1 MQKIPVG
8 ETIAFAYRFLFARIG
23 TIIGIAWLPAV
34 LSSAASY
41 LISTYAATHRAEL
54 DAGDPQAGLAYF
66 LVFFAGLLVT
76 VFAASVVA
84 VAITRQVLGQGS
96 SGVVLYFAAGRSEWR
111 MFAANIRYLLAIGA
125 LVGLATLIA
134 MLAFLLAGVPL
145 DGSAPAQP
153 SAAMILAGLISL
165 FVFLYA
171 FATILRVG
179 FLLPP
184 SVAAEEKGGLRR
196 SFELTKGNF
205 LRVIAIMLALALP
218 LMLLMLGGE
227 AAVLRAALGPEF
239 ARMNPTEFMQR
250 AGQAMEAKLLPWT
263 IFTTV
268 IFILGSGLIYSGAAF
283 AYRAAAG
290 QGRQPSP
297 PPRSE

>member
-8 ETIAFAYRFLFARIG
+8 QTIALAYHFLFARIG

-34 LSSAASY
+34 LSSAVSY
-41 LISTYAATHRAEL
+41 MISTYAAMHRAEFE
-54 DAGDPQAGLAYF
+54 AGDPRATAAYMFLSLLGL
-66 LVFFAGLLVT
+66 VVT
-76 VFAASVVA
+76 LFMTSVVA

-96 SGVVLYFAAGRSEWR
+96 SGVVLYFAAGRTEWR
-111 MFAANIRYLLAIGA
+111 MLAANVRYLLAVFAMIA
-125 LVGLATLIA
+125 FAATITA
-134 MLAFLLAGVPL
+134 LAFLLSGIPL
-145 DGSAPAQP
+145 SAPEQIRP
-153 SAAMILAGLISL
+153 SAATILAGLISW

-171 FATILRVG
+171 LVTILRVG

-184 SVAAEEKGGLRR
+184 SIVAEEKGGLRR
-196 SFELTKGNF
+196 SYELTKGNVWRA
-205 LRVIAIMLALALP
+205 LAVLLALGLP
-218 LMLLMLGGE
+218 LLLLILGGE

-239 ARMNPTEFMQR
+239 ARMNPTEFFQR

-283 AYRAAAG
+283 AYRAATG
-290 QGRQPSP
+290 TGRLPSSP
-297 PPRSE
+297 PRG

>member
-8 ETIAFAYRFLFARIG
+8 QTIAFAYHFLFARIG

-41 LISTYAATHRAEL
+41 MISTYAAMHRAEFE
-54 DAGDPQAGLAYF
+54 AGDPQATGAYMVVSMLGLM
-66 LVFFAGLLVT
+66 VT
-76 VFAASVVA
+76 MFMASVVA

-96 SGVVLYFAAGRSEWR
+96 SGVVLYFAAGRTEWR
-111 MFAANIRYLLAIGA
+111 MLAASIRYLLAIFA
-125 LVGLATLIA
+125 LIA
-134 MLAFLLAGVPL
+134 LAALITILAFLLSGIPL
-145 DGSAPAQP
+145 DAPERIQP
-153 SAAMILAGLISL
+153 SVATILAGLISW

-171 FATILRVG
+171 LATILRVG

-184 SVAAEEKGGLRR
+184 SIVAEEKSGLRR
-196 SFELTKGNF
+196 SYELTKGNF
-205 LRVIAIMLALALP
+205 WRALAVILALGLP
-218 LMLLMLGGE
+218 FLLLVLGGE

-239 ARMNPTEFMQR
+239 VRMNPTEFFQR

-268 IFILGSGLIYSGAAF
+268 VFILGSGLIYSGAAF
-283 AYRAAAG
+283 AYLAVAG
-290 QGRQPSP
+290 TGRLPTP
-297 PPRSE
+297 PPRN

>member
-8 ETIAFAYRFLFARIG
+8 QTIALAYQFLFARIG

-41 LISTYAATHRAEL
+41 LISTYAAMHRAEL
-54 DAGDPQAGLAYF
+54 QAGEPQATGAYIAVSA
-66 LVFFAGLLVT
+66 LGLLVT
-76 VFAASVVA
+76 IFMASVVA

-111 MFAANIRYLLAIGA
+111 MLAANIRYLLSIFA
-125 LVGLATLIA
+125 LVSLAALITI
-134 MLAFLLAGVPL
+134 LAFLLSGTPL
-145 DGSAPAQP
+145 EAPEKIQP
-153 SAAMILAGLISL
+153 SAATILAGLISW

-184 SVAAEEKGGLRR
+184 AVVAEERSGLRR
-196 SFELTKGNF
+196 SYELTKGNF
-205 LRVIAIMLALALP
+205 WRALAVVLALGLP
-218 LMLLMLGGE
+218 LALLVLGGE
-227 AAVLRAALGPEF
+227 AAVLRAALGPDF
-239 ARMNPTEFMQR
+239 ARMAPTEFMQR

-290 QGRQPSP
+290 NQPQRP
-297 PPRSE
+297 DKR

>member
-8 ETIAFAYRFLFARIG
+8 QTIASAYQFLFARIG

-34 LSSAASY
+34 LSSAVSY
-41 LISTYAATHRAEL
+41 MIRSYAAMHRAEL
-54 DAGDPQAGLAYF
+54 EAGDPQATGAYVVVS
-66 LVFFAGLLVT
+66 LLGLLVMI
-76 VFAASVVA
+76 FMASVVA

-111 MFAANIRYLLAIGA
+111 MLAANIRYLLAIFV
-125 LVGLATLIA
+125 LVGLALLITI
-134 MLAFLLAGVPL
+134 LAFLLSGVPL
-145 DGSAPAQP
+145 DAPERIQP
-153 SAAMILAGLISL
+153 NAATILAGLISW

-184 SVAAEEKGGLRR
+184 TVVSEEKGGLRR
-196 SFELTKGNF
+196 SHELTKGNF
-205 LRVIAIMLALALP
+205 WRALAVILALGLP
-218 LMLLMLGGE
+218 LLLLVVGGE
-227 AAVLRAALGPEF
+227 VAVLRAALGPEF
-239 ARMNPTEFMQR
+239 ARMNPTEFFQR

-290 QGRQPSP
+290 DGRPSASP
-297 PPRSE
+297 PRG

>member
-8 ETIAFAYRFLFARIG
+8 QTIAFAYHFLFARIG

-41 LISTYAATHRAEL
+41 MISTYAAMHRAEFE
-54 DAGDPQAGLAYF
+54 AGDPQATGAYMVVSMLGLM
-66 LVFFAGLLVT
+66 VT
-76 VFAASVVA
+76 MFMASVVA

-96 SGVVLYFAAGRSEWR
+96 SGVVLYFAAGRTEWR
-111 MFAANIRYLLAIGA
+111 MLAASIRYLLAIFA
-125 LVGLATLIA
+125 LIA
-134 MLAFLLAGVPL
+134 LAALITILAFLLSGIPL
-145 DGSAPAQP
+145 DAPERIQP
-153 SAAMILAGLISL
+153 SVATILAGLISW

-171 FATILRVG
+171 LATILRVG

-184 SVAAEEKGGLRR
+184 SIVAEEKSGLRR
-196 SFELTKGNF
+196 SYELTKGNF
-205 LRVIAIMLALALP
+205 WRALAVILALGLP
-218 LMLLMLGGE
+218 FLLLVLGGE

-239 ARMNPTEFMQR
+239 ARMNPTEFFQR

-268 IFILGSGLIYSGAAF
+268 VFILGSGLIYSGAAF
-283 AYRAAAG
+283 AYLAVAG
-290 QGRQPSP
+290 TGRLPTP
-297 PPRSE
+297 PPRN

>member
-1 MQKIPVG
+1 MQPIPVG

-54 DAGDPQAGLAYF
+54 EVGDPQAAMAYF
-66 LVFFAGLLVT
+66 LVSFAGLMVT

-96 SGVVLYFAAGRSEWR
+96 SGMVLYFAAGRSEWR

-145 DGSAPAQP
+145 DGSEPVQP
-153 SAAMILAGLISL
+153 SAAIILAGLISL

-171 FATILRVG
+171 FATIVRVG

-184 SVAAEEKGGLRR
+184 SIAAEEKGGLRR

-205 LRVIAIMLALALP
+205 WRVLAIMLALAFP

-250 AGQAMEAKLLPWT
+250 AGQAMEAKRLPWT

-283 AYRAAAG
+283 AYRAATG
-290 QGRQPSP
+290 TGRLPSSP
-297 PPRSE
+297 PRG

>member
-8 ETIAFAYRFLFARIG
+8 QTIAFAYHFLFARIG

-41 LISTYAATHRAEL
+41 LIHTYAATHRAEL
-54 DAGDPQAGLAYF
+54 EAGDPQAAGAYF
-66 LVFFAGLLVT
+66 VVSMLGLLVT
-76 VFAASVVA
+76 IFMASVVA

-96 SGVVLYFAAGRSEWR
+96 TGVVLYFAAGRSEWR
-111 MFAANIRYLLAIGA
+111 MLAANIRYLLAIGA
-125 LVGLATLIA
+125 LVALAVLITI
-134 MLAFLLAGVPL
+134 LAFLLSGVPL
-145 DGSAPAQP
+145 DAPERIQP
-153 SAAMILAGLISL
+153 SAATILAGLISW

-171 FATILRVG
+171 LATILRVG

-184 SVAAEEKGGLRR
+184 AVVAEEKSGLRR
-196 SFELTKGNF
+196 SYELTKGNF
-205 LRVIAIMLALALP
+205 WRALAVILALGLP
-218 LMLLMLGGE
+218 LLLLVLGGE
-227 AAVLRAALGPEF
+227 AAVLRAALGPDF
-239 ARMNPTEFMQR
+239 ASMNPTEFFRR

-283 AYRAAAG
+283 AYRAVSG
-290 QGRQPSP
+290 TGRLPPSP
-297 PPRSE
+297 PRN

>member
-23 TIIGIAWLPAV
+23 TIVGIAWLPAV

-41 LISTYAATHRAEL
+41 LISTYAVTHRAEL
-54 DAGDPQAGLAYF
+54 EAGDPQAGVAYF
-66 LVFFAGLLVT
+66 LVSFAGLLVT

-84 VAITRQVLGQGS
+84 VAITRQVLGEGS

-125 LVGLATLIA
+125 LVGLAALIA

-145 DGSAPAQP
+145 DGSEPIQP

-184 SVAAEEKGGLRR
+184 SIAAEEKGGLRR
-196 SFELTKGNF
+196 SYELTKGNF
-205 LRVIAIMLALALP
+205 WRVLAIMLALALP
-218 LMLLMLGGE
+218 LMLLVLGGE

-239 ARMNPTEFMQR
+239 ARMNPTEFLQR

-297 PPRSE
+297 PPRS

>member
-8 ETIAFAYRFLFARIG
+8 QTIAFAYHFLFARIG

-34 LSSAASY
+34 LSSAVSY
-41 LISTYAATHRAEL
+41 MITTYAAMHRAEFE
-54 DAGDPQAGLAYF
+54 AGDPRAAAAYMLVSLLGL
-66 LVFFAGLLVT
+66 VVT
-76 VFAASVVA
+76 IFMASVVA

-111 MFAANIRYLLAIGA
+111 MLAANFRYLLA
-125 LVGLATLIA
+125 VLAMIA
-134 MLAFLLAGVPL
+134 FAATITALAFLLSGIPL
-145 DGSAPAQP
+145 GAPEQIQP
-153 SAAMILAGLISL
+153 SAATILAGLISW

-171 FATILRVG
+171 LVTILRVG

-184 SVAAEEKGGLRR
+184 CIVAEEKGGLRR
-196 SFELTKGNF
+196 SYELTKGNVWRA
-205 LRVIAIMLALALP
+205 LAVLLALGLP
-218 LMLLMLGGE
+218 LLLLMLGGE
-227 AAVLRAALGPEF
+227 AAVLRAALGPDF
-239 ARMNPTEFMQR
+239 ARMNPTEFFQR

-283 AYRAAAG
+283 AYRAAVG
-290 QGRQPSP
+290 QAQQPSP
-297 PPRSE
+297 PPRG

>member
-8 ETIAFAYRFLFARIG
+8 QTIALAYHFLFARIG

-34 LSSAASY
+34 LSSAVSY
-41 LISTYAATHRAEL
+41 MISTYAAMHRAEFE
-54 DAGDPQAGLAYF
+54 AGDPRATAAYMFLSLLGL
-66 LVFFAGLLVT
+66 VVT
-76 VFAASVVA
+76 LFMTSVVA
-84 VAITRQVLGQGS
+84 VAITRQVLGAGS
-96 SGVVLYFAAGRSEWR
+96 SGVVLYFAAGRTEWR
-111 MFAANIRYLLAIGA
+111 MLAANVRYLLAVFAMIA
-125 LVGLATLIA
+125 FAATITA
-134 MLAFLLAGVPL
+134 LAFLLSGIPL
-145 DGSAPAQP
+145 SAPEQIQP
-153 SAAMILAGLISL
+153 SAATILAGLISW

-171 FATILRVG
+171 LVTILRVG

-184 SVAAEEKGGLRR
+184 SIVAEEKGGLRR
-196 SFELTKGNF
+196 SYELTKGNVWRA
-205 LRVIAIMLALALP
+205 LAVLLALGLP
-218 LMLLMLGGE
+218 LLLLILGGE

-239 ARMNPTEFMQR
+239 ARMNPTEFFQR

-290 QGRQPSP
+290 DSRHPLSP
-297 PPRSE
+297 PRG

>member
-1 MQKIPVG
+1 MQKIPVR

-23 TIIGIAWLPAV
+23 TIVGIAWLPAV

-41 LISTYAATHRAEL
+41 LIGSYAVTHRAEL
-54 DAGDPQAGLAYF
+54 DAGDPQTAVAYF
-66 LVFFAGLLVT
+66 LVWFAGLMVT
-76 VFAASVVA
+76 IFAASVVA

-111 MFAANIRYLLAIGA
+111 MFAANVRYLLAIGGLVA
-125 LVGLATLIA
+125 LAALIA
-134 MLAFLLAGVPL
+134 RLAFLLAGVPL
-145 DGSAPAQP
+145 EGSEPVPP

-171 FATILRVG
+171 LAMIVRVG

-205 LRVIAIMLALALP
+205 LRVIAIMMALALP

-227 AAVLRAALGPEF
+227 AAVLGAALGPEF

-297 PPRSE
+297 PRS

>member
-8 ETIAFAYRFLFARIG
+8 QTIASAYQFLFARIG

-34 LSSAASY
+34 LSSAVSY
-41 LISTYAATHRAEL
+41 MIHTYAAMHRAEL
-54 DAGDPQAGLAYF
+54 EAGDPQATGAYVVVS
-66 LVFFAGLLVT
+66 LLGLLVT
-76 VFAASVVA
+76 IFMASVVA

-111 MFAANIRYLLAIGA
+111 MLAANIRYLLAIFV
-125 LVGLATLIA
+125 LVAFAFLITI
-134 MLAFLLAGVPL
+134 LAFLLSGVPL
-145 DGSAPAQP
+145 DAPERIQP
-153 SAAMILAGLISL
+153 NAATILAGLISW

-171 FATILRVG
+171 FATLLRVG

-184 SVAAEEKGGLRR
+184 TVVSEEKGGLRR
-196 SFELTKGNF
+196 SHELTKGNF
-205 LRVIAIMLALALP
+205 WRALAVILALGLP
-218 LMLLMLGGE
+218 LLLLVVGGE
-227 AAVLRAALGPEF
+227 VAVLRAALGPEF
-239 ARMNPTEFMQR
+239 ARMNPTEFFQR

-290 QGRQPSP
+290 NGRPSSP
-297 PPRSE
+297 PPRG

>member
-8 ETIAFAYRFLFARIG
+8 QTIAFAYHFLFARIG

-34 LSSAASY
+34 LSSAVSY
-41 LISTYAATHRAEL
+41 MITTYAAMHRAEFE
-54 DAGDPQAGLAYF
+54 AGDPRAAGAY
-66 LVFFAGLLVT
+66 LVVSILGLVVT
-76 VFAASVVA
+76 IFMASVVA

-111 MFAANIRYLLAIGA
+111 MLAANVRYLLAIFA
-125 LVGLATLIA
+125 LIA
-134 MLAFLLAGVPL
+134 LAALITILAFMLSGIPL
-145 DGSAPAQP
+145 DAPERIQP
-153 SAAMILAGLISL
+153 SAATILAGLISW

-171 FATILRVG
+171 LATILRVG

-184 SVAAEEKGGLRR
+184 SIVAEEKGGLRR
-196 SFELTKGNF
+196 SYELTKGNVWRA
-205 LRVIAIMLALALP
+205 LAVILALGLP
-218 LMLLMLGGE
+218 LLLLVLGGE

-239 ARMNPTEFMQR
+239 ARMNPTEFFQR

-268 IFILGSGLIYSGAAF
+268 VFILGSGLIYSGAAF
-283 AYRAAAG
+283 AYRAVAG
-290 QGRQPSP
+290 DSRHPLSP
-297 PPRSE
+297 PQS